1 MKSIET
7 VLGALYG
14 DQNVVVENLTICS
27 HPAIATH
34 PLQL

>member
-14 DQNVVVENLTICS
+14 DQNVVLKNLTTWS
-27 HPAIATH
+27 HPAIVIY

>member
-14 DQNVVVENLTICS
+14 DQNVVVENLTTWS
-27 HPAIATH
+27 HPAIAIYS
-34 PLQL
+34 LQL